1 VAGKDSEQMT
11 VAGAGAANSLVD
23 VAGLLVGSHQRSD
36 APFLTGT
43 TVVLFPDGAVA
54 SADVRGGGPGTR
66 ETDLLDPRNLVERV
80 HAVVLTGGSAY
91 GLDVAG
97 GVMRALEERGIGFRV
112 GPDPAHVVPIVPA
125 AVLFDLGRGGD
136 FRARPDA
143 EFGALA
149 AAAASADPFT
159 HGNAGAGTGAAT
171 GASKGGLG
179 SASERLPFGV
189 TVAALVAANSAG
201 EIADPERGTLYGA
214 ELGLPGEFAHLR
226 PPSPDDVERARERRR
241 EAEARGLLA
250 NTTIGVVA
258 TDAVLTK
265 AEAQKMAGIAHDGL
279 ARAVRPAHTYFD
291 GDTIFAAATCRT
303 ELPVT
308 APAGP
313 ERSFERAVMLNA
325 LFEAGARAVARA
337 VAHAVLAAESV
348 PGLPSYRELYPSAFD
363 QGAVQ

>member
-1 VAGKDSEQMT
+1 MAVT
-11 VAGAGAANSLVD
+11 GAGPANSLVD
-23 VAGLLVGSHQRSD
+23 VPGLLVGSHQRTD

-43 TVVLFPDGAVA
+43 TVVLFPEGAVA

-80 HAVVLTGGSAY
+80 HALVLTGGSAY

-136 FRARPDA
+136 FRARPDT

-149 AAAASADPFT
+149 VAAASAEPFAY
-159 HGNAGAGTGAAT
+159 GNVGAGTGAAT

-201 EIADPERGTLYGA
+201 EIVDPERGTLYGA
-214 ELGLPGEFAHLR
+214 ELGLPGEFAHVR
-226 PPSPDDVERARERRR
+226 PPRPEDVERARGR
-241 EAEARGLLA
+241 AGEARGLLA

-303 ELPVT
+303 ELPST

-313 ERSFERAVMLNA
+313 ERSFERATMLNA
-325 LFEAGARAVARA
+325 LFEAGARAFARA
-337 VAHAVLAAESV
+337 IAHAVLAAESV
-348 PGLPSYRELYPSAFD
+348 PGLPSYRELYPSAVD
-363 QGAVQ
+363 EGAVS